1 MHIPISHL
9 RKIFPEWLSL
19 LLQIGADLLQSGT
32 NFIIANQGKRY
43 CKLEQIYN
51 KVSEINYNLWQLLR
65 IGVII
70 TSE

>member
-9 RKIFPEWLSL
+9 RKMFAEWFSL

-32 NFIIANQGKRY
+32 NFIIANQGKGY

-51 KVSEINYNLWQLLR
+51 KVSEINYKLWQLLR